1 MFKKQDAAR
10 SSNRNSPQLHEQS
23 LTKGE
28 TESMNRLSTIHVE
41 DTKNEVNRQNDND
54 KQDIYMRKMIQRS
67 KERSPNR
74 STFQV
79 TKQTGQNNV
88 HDSMQFGR
96 TPNNEM
102 YKSIEN
108 FAAHRKRQSIISG

>member
-1 MFKKQDAAR
+1 MTIPTLESVYKNKDLGR
-10 SSNRNSPQLHEQS
+10 STNRNSPQLHEQS

-41 DTKNEVNRQNDND
+41 DTKNEVNRLNDFE

-74 STFQV
+74 STFQM
-79 TKQTGQNNV
+79 
-88 HDSMQFGR
+88 S
-96 TPNNEM
+96 
-102 YKSIEN
+102 
-108 FAAHRKRQSIISG
+108 